1 MLNKLREILRV
12 EGLSGIKIRV
22 YGRFLKAKYRY
33 LSIMGRSTV
42 SSAYGV
48 KLKKNWLDAGFIY
61 YVYAQY
67 GTFYSEHLKSKNEE
81 FAFLDIGA
89 YQGLY
94 TLLAGKNTNCC
105 NAVAFEPV
113 KSTYEFLKSNV
124 QLNDIEDKCTLI
136 NKGLGKN
143 VGKFNIFVPEEDSG
157 CASLNNHFDTS
168 EKAIEETIE
177 IVNGKIFDTLFT
189 TNTAIP
195 IVCKIDVEGREKEI
209 IETMV
214 EHNFIGRV
222 SEIFYEVDTKW
233 LDEDAIEN
241 LLRSVGFK
249 EFKKLGDGVVHYDIL
264 ASR

>member
-94 TLLAGKNTNCC
+94 TLLAAKNINCC

-113 KSTYEFLKSNV
+113 KNTFEFLKSNV
-124 QLNDIEDKCTLI
+124 QLNDVEEKCTLV

-143 VGKFNIFVPEEDSG
+143 SGEFNIFVP
-157 CASLNNHFDTS
+157 
-168 EKAIEETIE
+168 
-177 IVNGKIFDTLFT
+177 
-189 TNTAIP
+189 
-195 IVCKIDVEGREKEI
+195 
-209 IETMV
+209 
-214 EHNFIGRV
+214 
-222 SEIFYEVDTKW
+222 
-233 LDEDAIEN
+233 
-241 LLRSVGFK
+241 
-249 EFKKLGDGVVHYDIL
+249 
-264 ASR
+264 